1 MPQINGFLDLM
12 DQRSFGSVWFWVVL
26 LMIWAGQ
33 GRAVLGVP
41 SDVINR
47 ARRDPTELP
56 GLALLDWLSLALPR
70 WRMGGRE
77 GAALLGLGGFAITS
91 LAILGFVYGLELA
104 QAVTLLAVP
113 LAILFL
119 MRLRLARKLAP
130 IMEGAHD
137 GTIAPD
143 QAVDQALRKITLH
156 RRLALVLSMAAV
168 AAIALW
174 GTIWQLLHPNGL

>member
-12 DQRSFGSVWFWVVL
+12 DERSFGSVWFWVVL

-47 ARRDPTELP
+47 ARRDPTGLP

-70 WRMGGRE
+70 WQIGVRE
-77 GAALLGLGGFAITS
+77 GAALLAVIGFAITS
-91 LAILGFVYGLELA
+91 LAILGFAYGMELA

-130 IMEGAHD
+130 VMDGAQS

-143 QAVDQALRKITLH
+143 QAVEQVLRKITLH
-156 RRLALVLSMAAV
+156 RRLSLVLSIATVAV
-168 AAIALW
+168 IALW